1 MLWKR
6 RCAAVVLT
14 NALAAGSLLLAACQL
29 LADEKTSSSPPRSK
43 AENLLRQALEQEV
56 AGDAEGRGRL
66 LNEAAAA
73 DPSFAPARW
82 HLGEVRVGENWLP
95 AADIERHAGGEADRE
110 YEVMRA
116 DAAGN
121 SALLLKLARCCLKEQ
136 MADRARLHFW
146 QVIAHPRASA
156 GQIEDTARQLER
168 VTVGGRILTRGD
180 LKREQE
186 REQAIAMAIARYRP
200 ILAEYQ
206 PVLDRDFG
214 EQRDKAAAKLAA
226 IDDPAV
232 IPAIETYLSSHGEG
246 FGEELMKLLARFPQF
261 ESTQTLVRFAVQSPY
276 LSVRQ
281 RAIAEL
287 KERPRHDYL
296 PTLLAGLV
304 APLRAQY
311 QFQRDARGNIRYQQT
326 LVQEKADATLVRH
339 LEQLYRPQTKVIT
352 GKGRGEGQPIADLF
366 NLYAE
371 AMVQSDIAMEIARVQ
386 RLASASK
393 LAADQKNDRVFE
405 TLAQV
410 TGQQLPADAR
420 QWWKWWQ
427 DYNQVHYPKPTY
439 QLYAYS
445 IQPYYARAVA
455 MSCFVKG
462 TPVWTQAGLRP
473 IESIRPGDRVLSQ
486 DPDSGEL
493 ALKVVLQTTVRP
505 PTEASTLNILG
516 ESITTTL
523 GHPLWVTG
531 QGWEMAQ
538 HVQPGDQLHGI
549 KGILVVSTI
558 DPLPNKVEAHNLV
571 VEGFGT
577 YFVGN
582 CGVLVH
588 DNTYR
593 RPTRAIVPGLIP

>member
-6 RCAAVVLT
+6 RCAA
-14 NALAAGSLLLAACQL
+14 ALVTGGSFLLAACQL
-29 LADEKTSSSPPRSK
+29 LADEKSSTSPPPSS
-43 AENLLRQALEQEV
+43 AEMLLRQALEQEV
-56 AGDAEGRGRL
+56 AGDAEGRARL
-66 LNEAAAA
+66 LKEAAAA

-82 HLGEVRVGENWLP
+82 HLGEIRVGEEWLP
-95 AADIERHAGGEADRE
+95 AAAIEKRAGEESESE
-110 YEVMRA
+110 YEVKRA

-121 SALLLKLARCCLKEQ
+121 SALLLKLARWCLKER
-136 MADRARLHFW
+136 MPDRARLHFW

-156 GQIEDTARQLER
+156 GQIEDAARQLEL
-168 VTVGGRILTRGD
+168 VSVGGRILTRGD
-180 LKREQE
+180 LKQEQE
-186 REQAIAMAIARYRP
+186 REKAVALAIARYRP
-200 ILAEYQ
+200 ILAEQQ
-206 PVLDRDFG
+206 PALDRDFG
-214 EQRDKAAAKLAA
+214 ELRDAAAAKLAA
-226 IDDPAV
+226 IDDPSV
-232 IPAIETYLSSHGEG
+232 VPAIETYLGSHGEG
-246 FGEELMKLLARFPQF
+246 FGEELMNLLARFPQF

-287 KERPRHDYL
+287 KERPKHDYL
-296 PTLLAGLV
+296 PTLMAGLV
-304 APLRAQY
+304 SPLQAQY
-311 QFQRDARGNIRYQQT
+311 QFQKDARGNIRYQQT

-339 LEQLYRPQTKVIT
+339 LEQLYRPQLAVFF
-352 GKGRGEGQPIADLF
+352 GEGGGEGQKRADVF
-366 NLYAE
+366 NHFAG
-371 AMVQSDIAMEIARVQ
+371 AMVQSDIAMEIS
-386 RLASASK
+386 RLQLLANASK
-393 LAADQKNDRVFE
+393 LAADQNNDRVFE
-405 TLAQV
+405 ALVQV

-445 IQPYYARAVA
+445 VHPYVARAVGI
-455 MSCFVKG
+455 SCFVKG
-462 TPVWTQAGLRP
+462 TPVWTESGLRP
-473 IESIRPGDRVLSQ
+473 IESIQPGDRVLSQ

-493 ALKVVLQTTVRP
+493 ALKVVMQTTVRP

-531 QGWEMAQ
+531 QGWEMAK

-582 CGVLVH
+582 CGMLVH

-593 RPTRAIVPGLIP
+593 RPTRALVPGLIP